1 VTRGNRFIKAI
12 NREIVAK
19 LHTVQQSE
27 LRKFLE
33 LRSKELQKIGCGI
46 PFKVEELGTSPRRL
60 KGTFMSLEYTKGWIS
75 LKTRQRNEKR
85 KNH

>member
-1 VTRGNRFIKAI
+1 VELVAEYEKGQEHELNK
-12 NREIVAK
+12 IVRADPEEN
-19 LHTVQQSE
+19 LEGHVQ
-27 LRKFLE
+27 KKTIG
-33 LRSKELQKIGCGI
+33 RSI

-75 LKTRQRNEKR
+75 LRKRQRNEKR